1 MNEWLLFF
9 HVLFAV
15 VWLGGAVYVE
25 GLMATANRTGDVSAV
40 MGVFTRVAPTNRRL
54 FSIAGIG
61 TIVFGFWLVLDDVRF
76 EFETVWISVAIVAA
90 VLALAIDLF
99 YETPKASKILALVD
113 ANGAGDAEAAELA
126 KKVSMFG
133 HVRTLLLF
141 VAFVMMIFQ
150 FGA

>member
-25 GLMATANRTGDVSAV
+25 GLMATANRTGDASAV

-61 TIVFGFWLVLDDVRF
+61 AIAFGFWLVAELGL
-76 EFETVWISVAIVAA
+76 EFEAVWISVAIVVAL
-90 VLALAIDLF
+90 LALAIDLF
-99 YETPKASKILALVD
+99 YETPRASKIVALVD

-126 KKVSMFG
+126 KKVSMSG
-133 HVRTLLLF
+133 HVCTLLLF
-141 VAFVMMIFQ
+141 VAFVMMIFKI
-150 FGA
+150 GA

>member
-25 GLMATANRTGDVSAV
+25 GLMATANRTGDASAV

-54 FSIAGIG
+54 FSVAGIG
-61 TIVFGFWLVLDDVRF
+61 AIVFGFWLVAELGL
-76 EFETVWISVAIVAA
+76 EFEAVWISVAIVVAL
-90 VLALAIDLF
+90 LALAIDLF
-99 YETPKASKILALVD
+99 YETPRASKIVALVD

-126 KKVSMFG
+126 KKVSMSG

-141 VAFVMMIFQ
+141 VAFVMMIFKI
-150 FGA
+150 GA